1 MTFNLARG
9 RSIGNFRRLLMRAV
23 ILAVLSLLSA
33 CDSQQLTQL
42 RDGHA
47 FSPEREGF
55 TADKLQR
62 LKLPAGFTIDIWA
75 RGLGHPRMIAVSAS
89 GNVYITR
96 YNEGDVLAF
105 KEGDRSSNARTV
117 ARIPDVHGIAID
129 EKTQKLYLADVR
141 NVYISDIQPDGSLSP
156 PRRIISTLGEGGHD
170 RRTIGIGPDRKLY
183 ISVGSTC
190 NVCQDDP
197 EQYAVILRA
206 NLDGSGLA
214 PFARGLRNTI
224 GFDWH
229 PQTHAMF
236 GMDHGVDWRGD
247 DRPREE
253 LNELVA
259 GAHYG
264 WPYCI
269 ENKSP
274 DPYYRESTPGTTK
287 EKFCSTSIA
296 PVLLT
301 TAHSAPIEFR
311 FYAAAMFPPDY
322 KGDAFVAMHGSWN
335 RRPASGYKVLRVKVE
350 NGKPARF
357 EDFITGF
364 LNPAGDSVF
373 GRPAGLAVQN
383 DGSLLVSDDMNGVI
397 YRVAYK
403 K

>member
-1 MTFNLARG
+1 
-9 RSIGNFRRLLMRAV
+9 MRAV
-23 ILAVLSLLSA
+23 LVAVLSLLSA
-33 CDSQQLTQL
+33 CSSQLAQL

-47 FSPEREGF
+47 FSPERERF
-55 TADKLQR
+55 STDRLQR
-62 LKLPAGFTIDIWA
+62 LKLPAGFTIHVWA
-75 RGLGHPRMIAVSAS
+75 QGLGHPRMIAVSAS

-96 YNEGDVLAF
+96 YDEGDVLAF
-105 KEGDRSSNARTV
+105 KEGDKASNARTV
-117 ARIPDVHGIAID
+117 AKIPDVHGITID

-141 NVYISDIQPDGSLSP
+141 NVYIADIQSDGSLSA

-170 RRTIGIGPDRKLY
+170 RRTLGIGPDRKLY

-197 EQYAVILRA
+197 DQYAVILRA

-229 PQTHAMF
+229 PLTHAMF

-253 LNELVA
+253 LNQLTE
-259 GAHYG
+259 GANYG

-269 ENKSP
+269 EDKVP
-274 DPYYRESTPGTTK
+274 DPYYNQSPRGTTK
-287 EKFCSTSIA
+287 DKFCPTTVA

-322 KGDAFVAMHGSWN
+322 KGDAFAAMHGSWN
-335 RRPASGYKVLRVKVE
+335 RRPASGYKVLRAKFE
-350 NGKPARF
+350 NGKPVRF
-357 EDFITGF
+357 EDFVTGF
-364 LNPAGDSVF
+364 LSADGGSVF

-383 DGSLLVSDDMNGVI
+383 DGSLLISDDMNGVI
-397 YRVAYK
+397 YRVAYRK
-403 K
+403 DK